1 MKESKRKMKNYGI
14 VLLISVVFS
23 FSSVSAVEP
32 AGKPEAQKGIELD
45 EKIDKTPWMGLITKD
60 YLKEKVKKKEADGVL
75 VDDFIEKSPATISGI
90 NKGDI
95 IKSIDGQ
102 SVKTQD
108 EFENAI
114 FTKKVGDKIKIKLAR
129 DTKEIELEVI
139 LADTWAQVKEVLNKL
154 GFKVKVIEVSGK
166 PVNIIVSDVIK
177 DSISYNSKL
186 EKGDLVLGMNR
197 KTFKDLKEFGQITGQ
212 VKLNETVF
220 LTIIHNG
227 SVLTKELSMNAAE
240 TKK

>member
-1 MKESKRKMKNYGI
+1 MKNYSMLFLFL
-14 VLLISVVFS
+14 VAVS
-23 FSSVSAVEP
+23 FSSVFAIESDTSNVN
-32 AGKPEAQKGIELD
+32 KGIDLE
-45 EKIDKTPWMGLITKD
+45 EKINKTPWTGLITKD

-75 VDDFIEKSPATISGI
+75 VDDFIEKGPAKISGI

-102 SVKTQD
+102 AVMNQT

-114 FTKKVGDKIKIKLAR
+114 YAKKVGDKIKIKLMR
-129 DTKEIELEVI
+129 ETREIEIEVTLE
-139 LADTWAQVKEVLNKL
+139 DTWNQVRDILDKL
-154 GFKVKVIEVSGK
+154 GFKVKVIEVSDK
-166 PVNIIVSDVIK
+166 PVNIVISDIK
-177 DSISYNSKL
+177 IDSLSYNAKL
-186 EKGDLVLGMNR
+186 EKGDLLLGINR
-197 KTFKDLKEFGQITGQ
+197 KTFRNLKEFGEVTSQ
-212 VKLNETVF
+212 VKLSETVF